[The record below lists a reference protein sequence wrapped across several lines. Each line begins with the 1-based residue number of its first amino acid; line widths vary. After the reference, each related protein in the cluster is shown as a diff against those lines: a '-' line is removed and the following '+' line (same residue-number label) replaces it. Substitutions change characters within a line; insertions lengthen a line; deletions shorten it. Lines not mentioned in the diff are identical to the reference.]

1 MTPQKNSLS
10 HKSLEK
16 DFSAVKAHIIY
27 PKLWFARFDT
37 TEDEEPD
44 EWFHPSD
51 INFPNEMDCP
61 NCNRITA
68 DAVCECRTIIQHT
81 FKRLSLCN

>member
-16 DFSAVKAHIIY
+16 DFSATKAHIIY
-27 PKLWFARFDT
+27 PKLWFARFDA

-44 EWFHPSD
+44 EWLHP
-51 INFPNEMDCP
+51 
-61 NCNRITA
+61 
-68 DAVCECRTIIQHT
+68 
-81 FKRLSLCN
+81 